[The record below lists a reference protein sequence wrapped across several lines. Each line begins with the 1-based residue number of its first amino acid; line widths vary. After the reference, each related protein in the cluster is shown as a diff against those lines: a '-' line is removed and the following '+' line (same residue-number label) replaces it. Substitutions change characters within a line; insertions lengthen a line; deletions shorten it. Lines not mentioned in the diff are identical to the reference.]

1 MRHPGEVLTR
11 DRILDHAWDEEFDS
25 FSNIVD
31 VYVGRLRRKIDRPGA
46 RAAYSRCEGSATGWP
61 MAESGSPDV
70 FARAQMRL
78 ALLFAG
84 LVILLVL
91 VSSLFTY
98 LSFSSDLRSAAGHEF
113 PSDDD
118 EQEYVA
124 QSLGALRWQ
133 LLAIDAGIVVVIGVG
148 GLLYARR
155 TLHPIRENV
164 AAQKRFIADASHE
177 LRTPLAVM
185 RADFE
190 VALRDPTLA
199 PGSRPVL
206 ESGLEEVEGMT
217 ALVQDLLTLSRI
229 DAHQEQLAGVTL
241 DLEVLTRQTTEKLR
255 SLAAAAGVELVLHA
269 GGAPLPAVGDEPHV
283 RRALAN
289 VIKNAI
295 EHAPPGSAVEIRA
308 RHVAGTAQI
317 SVTDHGAGMPPE
329 VQEHVFDRFYRADP
343 SRSRSPGGSGL
354 GLAIAQW
361 ALRAMGGDIVV
372 QSAVSAGTRVTLSLP
387 TPRT

>member
-1 MRHPGEVLTR
+1 
-11 DRILDHAWDEEFDS
+11 
-25 FSNIVD
+25 
-31 VYVGRLRRKIDRPGA
+31 
-46 RAAYSRCEGSATGWP
+46 
-61 MAESGSPDV
+61 MAEPSSSDV
-70 FARAQMRL
+70 FARAQVRL

-91 VSSLFTY
+91 VSSLFMY
-98 LSFSSDLRSAAGHEF
+98 LSFSSDIRGAARQEF

-124 QSLGALRWQ
+124 QSLGTLRWQ

-155 TLHPIRENV
+155 TLRPIRENV

-190 VALRDPTLA
+190 VALRDPSLA
-199 PGSRPVL
+199 PESRPVL
-206 ESGLEEVEGMT
+206 ESGLEEVDGMS

-241 DLEVLTRQTTEKLR
+241 DLAALTRQTTDKLR
-255 SLAAAAGVELVLHA
+255 SLAAAAGVALVHPP

-295 EHAPPGSAVEIRA
+295 EHAPPGTAVEIQSRY
-308 RHVAGTAQI
+308 VAGTAQI
-317 SVTDHGAGMPPE
+317 AVTDHGAGMPPE
-329 VQEHVFDRFYRADP
+329 VQAHVFDRFYRADP
-343 SRSRSPGGSGL
+343 SRSRSSGGSGL

-372 QSAVSAGTRVTLSLP
+372 QSAPGVGTRVTLSLP

>member
-1 MRHPGEVLTR
+1 
-11 DRILDHAWDEEFDS
+11 
-25 FSNIVD
+25 
-31 VYVGRLRRKIDRPGA
+31 
-46 RAAYSRCEGSATGWP
+46 
-61 MAESGSPDV
+61 MAEPRRPDV

-98 LSFSSDLRSAAGHEF
+98 LSFSSDIRSAAGHSF

-118 EQEYVA
+118 ERAYVA

-133 LLAIDAGIVVVIGVG
+133 LLAIDAGIVVALGVG

-155 TLHPIRENV
+155 TLRPIRDNV

-185 RADFE
+185 KADFE
-190 VALRDPTLA
+190 VALRDPSLA
-199 PGSRPVL
+199 SASRPVL
-206 ESGLEEVEGMT
+206 ESGLEEVDAMS

-229 DAHQEQLAGVTL
+229 DAHQEQLAGETL
-241 DLEVLTRQTTEKLR
+241 DLDALVRQTTEKLR
-255 SLAAAAGVELVLHA
+255 GLAAAAGVELALHPRGLQVPA
-269 GGAPLPAVGDEPHV
+269 GGDEPHV

-289 VIKNAI
+289 VVKNAI
-295 EHAPPGSAVEIRA
+295 EHAPPGSAVEIQA
-308 RHVAGTAQI
+308 RHLAGTAQI

-329 VQEHVFDRFYRADP
+329 VQAHVFDRFYRADP
-343 SRSRSPGGSGL
+343 SRSRATGGSGL

-372 QSAVSAGTRVTLSLP
+372 QSAVGAGTRVTLSLP
-387 TPRT
+387 MPRT

>member
-1 MRHPGEVLTR
+1 MTEP
-11 DRILDHAWDEEFDS
+11 S
-25 FSNIVD
+25 S
-31 VYVGRLRRKIDRPGA
+31 
-46 RAAYSRCEGSATGWP
+46 S
-61 MAESGSPDV
+61 DV
-70 FARAQMRL
+70 FARAQVRL

-98 LSFSSDLRSAAGHEF
+98 LSFSSDIRGAARQEF

-124 QSLGALRWQ
+124 QSLGTLRWQ

-155 TLHPIRENV
+155 TLRPIRENV

-190 VALRDPTLA
+190 VALRDPSLA
-199 PGSRPVL
+199 PESRPVL
-206 ESGLEEVEGMT
+206 ESGLEEVDGMS

-241 DLEVLTRQTTEKLR
+241 DLAALTRQTTEKLR
-255 SLAAAAGVELVLHA
+255 SLAAAAGVELVILP

-289 VIKNAI
+289 VVKNAV
-295 EHAPPGSAVEIRA
+295 EHAPPGSAVEIEA
-308 RHVAGTAQI
+308 RHAAGTAQI

-329 VQEHVFDRFYRADP
+329 VQAHVFDRFYRADP
-343 SRSRSPGGSGL
+343 SRSRSSGGSGL

-372 QSAVSAGTRVTLSLP
+372 QSALGVGTRVTLSLP